1 VNPQDGGDD
10 VAKSKDVRVVQ
21 AKTVILPVELTE
33 KETRDFG
40 KRLAALEGELSAH
53 TNKEKEV
60 KDNLKGERSSLEGKI
75 KSLAVTLNQGHEYR
89 PVSVRVEVDYRTN
102 TVREI
107 REDTEEIVSE
117 RAPTEEERQASLDL
131 GGLPSFA

>member
-1 VNPQDGGDD
+1 M
-10 VAKSKDVRVVQ
+10 AKSKDVRVVQ
-21 AKTVILPVELTE
+21 AKTVILPVVLTE

-53 TNKEKEV
+53 ESKEKEI

-89 PVSVRVEVDYRTN
+89 PVSVRVEIDYRTN
-102 TVREI
+102 TVREV
-107 REDTEEIVSE
+107 REDTGEIVSE
-117 RAPTEEERQASLDL
+117 RASTEEERQSTLDL
-131 GGLPSFA
+131 GGPPDLA